1 MTVLKRLWLRLSVDA
16 KVKTFAA
23 FVILVILLSAFFSL
37 FTMHYSMDGYS
48 EILEDNRRCQ
58 NFMKSMEDESTAFEN
73 YISGRSETDRK
84 VLDDAILNTR
94 VAMEAL
100 PDDIHTLGE
109 ERYAKTWNIKNS
121 YANYVVLRDHLLDPA
136 TTRQE
141 LAGNIT
147 KLYHMQKYLEQ
158 YSRRLLQLSVE
169 NGSAR
174 YLKKLPT
181 FKIFPFI
188 LMNFT
193 LIMLL
198 CIFRFSRMMTEAIVV
213 PVKQLSVEARR
224 IADADFHGED
234 VVIENRDEI
243 DDLVRTFNAMKHATE
258 DSINTMKEN
267 HRMTELLQKEQM
279 ENMEMEKRLNANRLE
294 LLKSQINPHFLFN
307 TLNMIGSMATLE
319 EADTTETMTRC
330 LASLFRYNL
339 STKEQIV
346 PLAQELKVAEDYM
359 YLQKMRFGSRV
370 SYEVERPE
378 DISAL
383 RIPSFTMQP
392 LVENAIVHGIN
403 KKEQGGHVRV
413 TIRCTEDDRLLL
425 DIADDGVGMPQS
437 QLEKLQGDLSARELG
452 RVGIGLGN
460 IYLRIQAIYQGN
472 GSLTVQSEEGKGTT
486 IHIDLPRT

>member
-169 NGSAR
+169 NGSVR

-198 CIFRFSRMMTEAIVV
+198 CIFRFSRMMTEAIVA
-213 PVKQLSVEARR
+213 PMVK
-224 IADADFHGED
+224 
-234 VVIENRDEI
+234 
-243 DDLVRTFNAMKHATE
+243 
-258 DSINTMKEN
+258 
-267 HRMTELLQKEQM
+267 
-279 ENMEMEKRLNANRLE
+279 
-294 LLKSQINPHFLFN
+294 
-307 TLNMIGSMATLE
+307 
-319 EADTTETMTRC
+319 
-330 LASLFRYNL
+330 
-339 STKEQIV
+339 
-346 PLAQELKVAEDYM
+346 
-359 YLQKMRFGSRV
+359 
-370 SYEVERPE
+370 
-378 DISAL
+378 
-383 RIPSFTMQP
+383 
-392 LVENAIVHGIN
+392 
-403 KKEQGGHVRV
+403 
-413 TIRCTEDDRLLL
+413 
-425 DIADDGVGMPQS
+425 
-437 QLEKLQGDLSARELG
+437 
-452 RVGIGLGN
+452 
-460 IYLRIQAIYQGN
+460 
-472 GSLTVQSEEGKGTT
+472 
-486 IHIDLPRT
+486 